1 MNRPPTSTPP
11 SCSQNHCVT
20 IKHRIAYA
28 FATNKRGNRF
38 GQLGRP
44 KSSSKLDDALKTP
57 KQIQFQT
64 NDVQLIAAA
73 AGGSKDSGH
82 TLLLDLEGQVHAC
95 GCDRWQQLGLG
106 SSEAGAVGY
115 TWQGRLWHYTPQLV
129 SALSSKHVV
138 AVAAGDDHSVV
149 LLKSGEVYTFGRG
162 EHGQL
167 GQAGKP
173 FVMPPTKSMELS
185 SNNVQQVASIRAEGN
200 CTGIF
205 SANGG
210 LLKNVGRCP
219 KDLLTKWRI
228 LTSSGQASG

>member
-1 MNRPPTSTPP
+1 MDKVPDVFYYLLHHCQHAQEIEKQPCQKRMNKPPTSTPP

-129 SALSSKHVV
+129 SALSSKTCSCC
-138 AVAAGDDHSVV
+138 G
-149 LLKSGEVYTFGRG
+149 GR
-162 EHGQL
+162 
-167 GQAGKP
+167 
-173 FVMPPTKSMELS
+173 
-185 SNNVQQVASIRAEGN
+185 
-200 CTGIF
+200 
-205 SANGG
+205 
-210 LLKNVGRCP
+210 
-219 KDLLTKWRI
+219 
-228 LTSSGQASG
+228 

>member
-1 MNRPPTSTPP
+1 MNKPPTSTPP
-11 SCSQNHCVT
+11 SCSQNHCVY
-20 IKHRIAYA
+20 IKDRIAYA

-44 KSSSKLDDALKTP
+44 AKPSSKSDDALKIP

-64 NDVQLIAAA
+64 NDVQIIAAA
-73 AGGSKDSGH
+73 AGRSKDSGH
-82 TLLLDLEGQVHAC
+82 TLLLDLEGHVHAC

-115 TWQGRLWHYTPQLV
+115 TWQGKLWHHTPQLV
-129 SALSSKHVV
+129 PSLSSTFVV
-138 AVAAGDDHSVV
+138 AMAAGDDHSVV

-173 FVMPPTKSMELS
+173 FVMPPTKSTE
-185 SNNVQQVASIRAEGN
+185 RDYG
-200 CTGIF
+200 C
-205 SANGG
+205 
-210 LLKNVGRCP
+210 
-219 KDLLTKWRI
+219 
-228 LTSSGQASG
+228 